1 MLIGVLTSIAW
12 IIVMLAVTTD
22 VVAIQNSYLPSLEL
36 FYQATGS
43 KAAATFMQAYLTMLY
58 YSKVHKHSR
67 GQRMNKLTLSQ
78 LVCRR
83 NGSLAAASHGHFHA
97 T

>member
-1 MLIGVLTSIAW
+1 MLV
-12 IIVMLAVTTD
+12 VTKD

-43 KAAATFMQAYLTMLY
+43 KAAATFIQAYMTLLY
-58 YSKVHKHSR
+58 YSKATKKILTPKHVGR
-67 GQRMNKLTLSQ
+67 LMFSQ
-78 LVCRR
+78 LVCPH
-83 NGSLAAASHGHFHA
+83 NGSPAAALHGHFHA